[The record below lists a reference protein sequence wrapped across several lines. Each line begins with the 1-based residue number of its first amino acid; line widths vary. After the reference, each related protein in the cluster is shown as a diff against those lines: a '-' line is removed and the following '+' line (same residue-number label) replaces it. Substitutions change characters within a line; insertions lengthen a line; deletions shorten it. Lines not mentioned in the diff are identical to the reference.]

1 MLVRASLLS
10 TAFALVFA
18 GSLCLLLAAQESAPP
33 VVPFPQNDPGLAA
46 LAARKKAQLD
56 SVNQFKVFYQ
66 FHFTDKL
73 KESGITFREHAT
85 LYSTSDYMAVHYDHG
100 TGIAVAD
107 VDGDGLYDIY
117 FVSQLGGNELWR
129 NLGNGKFENI
139 TEKAGVGLKD
149 RVSVTASFGDV
160 DNSFSKGLRGFLRQI
175 VPDAARDSAVRVL
188 AREFRLVSTRVRV
201 GRTVRVTFESDSG
214 HRYDRTLCE
223 PLLELVVFSLAFSQ
237 P

>member
-1 MLVRASLLS
+1 MLGCASLLGIS
-10 TAFALVFA
+10 LILIFA
-18 GSLCLLLAAQESAPP
+18 GSLCASLAAQESAPP

-46 LAARKKAQLD
+46 LAARKKAQLE

-117 FVSQLGGNELWR
+117 FVSQLGGNELGGT
-129 NLGNGKFENI
+129 LG
-139 TEKAGVGLKD
+139 
-149 RVSVTASFGDV
+149 
-160 DNSFSKGLRGFLRQI
+160 
-175 VPDAARDSAVRVL
+175 
-188 AREFRLVSTRVRV
+188 
-201 GRTVRVTFESDSG
+201 
-214 HRYDRTLCE
+214 
-223 PLLELVVFSLAFSQ
+223 
-237 P
+237 